1 MEPGRCRSSR
11 LPIPDAGQR
20 HVSAP
25 TGRPTSVLI
34 DEACGIAGN
43 ALLVCEGPQDDLR
56 VLFVGLY
63 YRWQRHTCGECR
75 RAQAAALTPAR
86 SSVTF
91 WRHETKSRIVCFS
104 LGTDTDASTARE
116 HALLGTIRALLLAL
130 LFVGMVGMGSE
141 LVLLGHYEDTVQLLP
156 LLLLVAGLVVVL
168 WQAVRSG
175 AASVRVLRFV
185 MGLFVASGLIGV
197 GYHYTGNA
205 EFAREL
211 YPSME
216 TITLF
221 REALSGAT
229 PTLAPGSM
237 MLLGFMGLIYAHRH
251 PRLSRHGIGVE
262 RPIHQEVRS

>member
-1 MEPGRCRSSR
+1 MPPGPGGC
-11 LPIPDAGQR
+11 IDASTFFR
-20 HVSAP
+20 DFLETRDEVSD
-25 TGRPTSVLI
+25 SM
-34 DEACGIAGN
+34 
-43 ALLVCEGPQDDLR
+43 
-56 VLFVGLY
+56 
-63 YRWQRHTCGECR
+63 
-75 RAQAAALTPAR
+75 
-86 SSVTF
+86 
-91 WRHETKSRIVCFS
+91 FS

-168 WQAVRSG
+168 WQAVRPG

-205 EFAREL
+205 EFEREL